1 MKRQTVTQ
9 IIFPVVN
16 RRKRLAAPARD
27 GLGKPSPRRVFAQ
40 QLVFTLLLLLLWQA
54 AGTWWIDPFWSSRPS
69 DIGLRLWQIALSG
82 DLARHVSTTVTEAGL
97 GLLLGALVGISL
109 GLAMAS
115 FTRIARIIEPLF
127 MGLYS
132 LPRVALA
139 PLFVLWFGIGLTAKV
154 MMSFSMVL
162 FVFML
167 NILEGI
173 RSLDRDHIDLM
184 RTMRAGPVYIL
195 RRVLLPAIVPWIAA
209 AMRIAVGLAM
219 VGAVVGE
226 LIGSSRGLGWYIE
239 NAAGQLDSTGVFTGI
254 IILLILAMLANVIVT
269 RVFNR
274 LTEWRQ

>member
-1 MKRQTVTQ
+1 MTNLIIQTTS
-9 IIFPVVN
+9 
-16 RRKRLAAPARD
+16 RRKRSAAAGKTGLAASATQ
-27 GLGKPSPRRVFAQ
+27 RVFIQ
-40 QLVFTLLLLLLWQA
+40 QFAFICILLLLWEA
-54 AGTWWIDPFWSSRPS
+54 AGTYLIDPFWISRPS
-69 DIGLRLWQIALSG
+69 DICRRLWLIAGNG
-82 DLARHVSTTVTEAGL
+82 DLIRHVDATVAEAGL

-109 GLAMAS
+109 GLAMS
-115 FTRIARIIEPLF
+115 RFIRTSRVVEPLF

-139 PLFVLWFGIGLTAKV
+139 PLFVLWFGIGLSAKV

-167 NILEGI
+167 NVLEGI
-173 RSLDRDHIDLM
+173 RSLDRDHIDLL
-184 RTMRAGPVYIL
+184 RTMRASRVYIL

-226 LIGSSRGLGWYIE
+226 LIGSNRGVGWYIE

-254 IILLILAMLANVIVT
+254 IILLILAMMANVIVS
-269 RVFNR
+269 RIFHR